1 MKSYLKF
8 LSRNKL
14 YTAIE
19 AVGLAVSLA
28 FVLIIGTS
36 LYDQFR
42 ITNALAGSENLYYL
56 SVPDMQGMEY
66 RHKLKLESYPEI
78 GRKASFATAP
88 ATLAAESGKRRITV
102 MMADPEILDIIPLK
116 VQEGALDL
124 FRQGSG
130 VILTASSARKFFPG
144 GNMVGESIS
153 LGTVGYGGPPEKERD
168 ELTVVAVIED
178 PTFSILADFDVLCP
192 MGAPYREAKVIIESD
207 MATSGF
213 GYLVSVLAEIQPGTD
228 TRDFEEKFCRDIG
241 YRHKDGMLY
250 PLRSLYYHPV
260 KLSGIRQG
268 ERLVP
273 QVLSLLGI
281 VLLLSAILI
290 YITLATAV
298 SGRRAKEMA
307 TRRLTGASGREIFLR
322 VLAESVLFA
331 LICYGLAVL
340 LAMAIVP
347 GLNSIRPTG
356 LTLPFRVSGS
366 PAVIGASLLLV
377 LLIGLLGALAPA
389 KLLSSYRPIDVV
401 TGKVRRV
408 GKMVFNKVC
417 IIVLAFLATMLV
429 CLSLTLEAQLRHL
442 ETLDQGIDPESDL
455 FYFNPHRF
463 SSQALHALGDHLTRE
478 AGVMRI
484 GYTDGIPGHIRSI
497 FACPDNRSLAI
508 ISCDTVAFRL
518 LGFRVKEVYEE
529 MIPGKVWISESTKT
543 AFDISAQSA
552 DLSKVMKVTY
562 KSKVLTS
569 ICGVIEDVR
578 RITDNGFDPWGILI
592 KEGHEF
598 LPPAVCIYP
607 SEYFPLLS
615 GILIQTSGDHAAFKE
630 RFIKTADD
638 FFREQTDAEMPEF
651 GNDKYSQC
659 GYLEEITAS
668 DYEELRRYVRVVEVF
683 TIISLLLAML
693 GLLAI
698 CTWYASLSSKDI
710 AIRKVFGGTVKGEA
724 GRIILRYLS
733 YVLIAVVISIPV
745 SIFLT
750 GRLLERWPDR
760 ISGYWWIFVVSV
772 LFVLFISTM
781 AILWQS
787 WKAARTNPA
796 TELKKE

>member
-19 AVGLAVSLA
+19 ALGLVVSLA

-36 LYDQFR
+36 LYDQYR
-42 ITNALAGSENLYYL
+42 ITTGIAGSENLYYL
-56 SVPDMQGMEY
+56 SVPGMQGMEY

-88 ATLAAESGKRRITV
+88 VTLAAESGKRRITV
-102 MMADPEILDIIPLK
+102 MVADPEILDIVPLK
-116 VQEGALDL
+116 VQEGSLDL
-124 FRQGSG
+124 FSKGSG
-130 VILTASSARKFFPG
+130 VMLTASAARRFFPG
-144 GNMVGESIS
+144 KDMVGESIS
-153 LGTVGYGGPPEKERD
+153 LGREGFQEWQKKERD

-178 PTFSILADFDVLCP
+178 PTYSILTDFDVLCP
-192 MGAPYREAKVIIESD
+192 MGAPYRVAKEIVQSD
-207 MATSGF
+207 MASSGF
-213 GYLVSVLAEIQPGTD
+213 GNLVSVIAEMQPGTD
-228 TRDFEEKFCRDIG
+228 TQAFEEKFCRDIG

-250 PLRSLYYHPV
+250 PLRSLYYLPV
-260 KLSGIRQG
+260 KLPGIRQG

-273 QVLSLLGI
+273 QILSMLGI
-281 VLLLSAILI
+281 LLLLSALLI

-307 TRRLTGASGREIFLR
+307 TRRLNGASGREIFVR
-322 VLAESVLFA
+322 VLNESVLFT

-340 LAMAIVP
+340 LAIAIVP

-356 LTLPFRVSGS
+356 LTVPFRVSGS

-377 LLIGLLGALAPA
+377 LLIGLLGGLAPA

-442 ETLDQGIDPESDL
+442 ETLDQGIDPEPDL
-455 FYFNPHRF
+455 FYFHPHRY
-463 SSQALHALGDHLTRE
+463 SSQAVHALGDHLTRE
-478 AGVMRI
+478 AGVMKI
-484 GYTDGIPGHIRSI
+484 GYSDAIPGHIRSV
-497 FACPDNRSLAI
+497 FACPDRRSMAI

-529 MIPGKVWISESTKT
+529 MIPGKVWIPES
-543 AFDISAQSA
+543 AEREYGISAQSA
-552 DLSKVMKVTY
+552 DLSKVMQSAY
-562 KSKVLTS
+562 QSKVLTS
-569 ICGVIEDVR
+569 ICGVIKDVR
-578 RITDNGFDPWGILI
+578 RITDNGFDPWDVLI
-592 KEGHEF
+592 KDGHELF
-598 LPPAVCIYP
+598 PPAVCIYP
-607 SEYFPLLS
+607 SEYFPYLS
-615 GILIQTSGDHAAFKE
+615 GILIQTSGNHAAFKE
-630 RFIKTADD
+630 RFIKTAGD
-638 FFREQTDAEMPEF
+638 FFREQADEEIPEF
-651 GNDKYSQC
+651 GNDNYSQC
-659 GYLEEITAS
+659 GYLEEITAA
-668 DYEELRRYVRVVEVF
+668 DYEELRRYVREVEIF
-683 TIISLLLAML
+683 TLIALLMAML
-693 GLLAI
+693 GLMAI
-698 CTWYASLSSKDI
+698 CTWYASVSSKDI

-733 YVLIAVVISIPV
+733 SVLIAVAVSVPV

-760 ISGYWWIFVVSV
+760 ISGYWWIFAVSV
-772 LFVLFISTM
+772 LFVLLISTI

-787 WKAARTNPA
+787 WKAAKTNPA
-796 TELKKE
+796 IELKKE

>member
-19 AVGLAVSLA
+19 ALGLVVSLA

-36 LYDQFR
+36 LYDQYR
-42 ITNALAGSENLYYL
+42 ITTGIAGSENLYYL
-56 SVPDMQGMEY
+56 SVPGMQGMEY

-88 ATLAAESGKRRITV
+88 VTLSAESGKRRITV
-102 MMADPEILDIIPLK
+102 MVADPEILDIVPLK
-116 VQEGALDL
+116 VQEGSLDL
-124 FRQGSG
+124 FSKGSG
-130 VILTASSARKFFPG
+130 VMLTASAARRFFPG
-144 GNMVGESIS
+144 KDMVGESIS
-153 LGTVGYGGPPEKERD
+153 LGREGFQEWQKKERD

-178 PTFSILADFDVLCP
+178 PTYYILTDFDVLCP
-192 MGAPYREAKVIIESD
+192 MGAPYRVAKEIVQSD
-207 MATSGF
+207 MASSGF
-213 GYLVSVLAEIQPGTD
+213 GNLVSVIAEMQPGTD
-228 TRDFEEKFCRDIG
+228 TQAFEEIFCRDIG

-250 PLRSLYYHPV
+250 PLRSLYYLPV
-260 KLSGIRQG
+260 KLPGIRQG

-273 QVLSLLGI
+273 QILSMLGI
-281 VLLLSAILI
+281 LLLLSALLI

-307 TRRLTGASGREIFLR
+307 TRRLNGASGREIFVR
-322 VLAESVLFA
+322 VLNESVLFT

-340 LAMAIVP
+340 LAIAIVP

-356 LTLPFRVSGS
+356 LTVPFRVSGS

-377 LLIGLLGALAPA
+377 LLIGLLGGLAPA

-442 ETLDQGIDPESDL
+442 ETLDQGIDPEPDL
-455 FYFNPHRF
+455 FYFHPHRY
-463 SSQALHALGDHLTRE
+463 SSQAVHALGDHLTRE
-478 AGVMRI
+478 AGVMKI
-484 GYTDGIPGHIRSI
+484 GYSDAIPGHIRSV
-497 FACPDNRSLAI
+497 FACPDRRSMAI

-529 MIPGKVWISESTKT
+529 MIPGKVWIPES
-543 AFDISAQSA
+543 AEREYGISAQSA
-552 DLSKVMKVTY
+552 DLSKVMQSAY
-562 KSKVLTS
+562 QSKVLTS
-569 ICGVIEDVR
+569 ICGVIKDVR
-578 RITDNGFDPWGILI
+578 RITDNGFDPWDVLI
-592 KEGHEF
+592 KDGHELF
-598 LPPAVCIYP
+598 PPAVCIYP
-607 SEYFPLLS
+607 SEYFPYLS
-615 GILIQTSGDHAAFKE
+615 GILIQTSGNHAAFKE
-630 RFIKTADD
+630 RFIKTAGD
-638 FFREQTDAEMPEF
+638 FFREQADEEIPEF
-651 GNDKYSQC
+651 GNDNYSQC
-659 GYLEEITAS
+659 GYLEDIAAA
-668 DYEELRRYVRVVEVF
+668 DYEDLRRYVRVVEVF
-683 TIISLLLAML
+683 TLIALLLAMM

-698 CTWYASLSSKDI
+698 CTWYASISSKDI
-710 AIRKVFGGTVKGEA
+710 AIRKVFGGTVRGEA

-733 YVLIAVVISIPV
+733 YVLIAILVSIPV

-750 GRLLERWPDR
+750 DRLLERWPDR
-760 ISGYWWIFVVSV
+760 ISGYWWIFAVSV
-772 LFVLFISTM
+772 LFVLLISTI

-787 WKAARTNPA
+787 WKAAKTNPA
-796 TELKKE
+796 IELKKE

>member
-19 AVGLAVSLA
+19 ALGLVVSLA

-36 LYDQFR
+36 LYDQYR
-42 ITNALAGSENLYYL
+42 ITTGIAGSENLYYL
-56 SVPDMQGMEY
+56 SVPGMQGMEY

-88 ATLAAESGKRRITV
+88 VTLSAESGKRRITV
-102 MMADPEILDIIPLK
+102 MVADPEILDIVPLK
-116 VQEGALDL
+116 VQEGSLDL
-124 FRQGSG
+124 FSKGSG
-130 VILTASSARKFFPG
+130 VMLTASAARRFFPG
-144 GNMVGESIS
+144 KDMVGENIS
-153 LGTVGYGGPPEKERD
+153 LGREGFQEWQKKERD

-178 PTFSILADFDVLCP
+178 PTYYILTDFDVLCP
-192 MGAPYREAKVIIESD
+192 MGAPYRVAKEIVQSD
-207 MATSGF
+207 MASSGF
-213 GYLVSVLAEIQPGTD
+213 GNLVSVIAEMQPGTD
-228 TRDFEEKFCRDIG
+228 TQAFEEKFCRDIG

-250 PLRSLYYHPV
+250 PLRSLYYLPV
-260 KLSGIRQG
+260 KLPGIRQG

-273 QVLSLLGI
+273 QILSMLGI
-281 VLLLSAILI
+281 LLLLSALLI

-307 TRRLTGASGREIFLR
+307 TRRLNGASGREIFVR
-322 VLAESVLFA
+322 VLNESVLFT

-340 LAMAIVP
+340 LAIAIVP

-356 LTLPFRVSGS
+356 LTVPFRVSGS

-377 LLIGLLGALAPA
+377 LLIGLLGGLAPA

-442 ETLDQGIDPESDL
+442 ETLDQGIDPEPDL
-455 FYFNPHRF
+455 FYFHPHRY
-463 SSQALHALGDHLTRE
+463 SSQAVHALGDHLTRE
-478 AGVMRI
+478 AGVMKI
-484 GYTDGIPGHIRSI
+484 GYSDAIPGHIRSV
-497 FACPDNRSLAI
+497 FACPDRRSMAI

-529 MIPGKVWISESTKT
+529 MIPGKVWIPES
-543 AFDISAQSA
+543 AEREYGISAQSA
-552 DLSKVMKVTY
+552 DLSKVMQSAY

-569 ICGVIEDVR
+569 ICGVIKDVR
-578 RITDNGFDPWGILI
+578 RITDNGFDPWDVLI
-592 KEGHEF
+592 KDGHELF
-598 LPPAVCIYP
+598 PPAVCIYP
-607 SEYFPLLS
+607 SEYFPYLS
-615 GILIQTSGDHAAFKE
+615 GILIQTSGNHAAFKE
-630 RFIKTADD
+630 RFIKTAGD
-638 FFREQTDAEMPEF
+638 FFREQADEEIPEF
-651 GNDKYSQC
+651 GNDNYSQC
-659 GYLEEITAS
+659 GYLEDIAAA
-668 DYEELRRYVRVVEVF
+668 DYEDLRRYVRVVEVF
-683 TIISLLLAML
+683 TLIALLLAMM

-698 CTWYASLSSKDI
+698 CTWYASISSKDI
-710 AIRKVFGGTVKGEA
+710 AIRKVFGGTVRGEA

-733 YVLIAVVISIPV
+733 YVLIAILVSIPV

-750 GRLLERWPDR
+750 DRLLERWPDR
-760 ISGYWWIFVVSV
+760 ISGYWWIFAVSV
-772 LFVLFISTM
+772 LFVLLISTI

-787 WKAARTNPA
+787 WKAAKTNPA
-796 TELKKE
+796 IELKKE

>member
-28 FVLIIGTS
+28 FVLIISTS

-42 ITNALAGSENLYYL
+42 ITSGVAGSKNLYYL
-56 SVPDMQGMEY
+56 SAPGMQGMEY
-66 RHKLKLESYPEI
+66 RHKLKLASYPEI
-78 GRKASFATAP
+78 GKNASFTTAA
-88 ATLAAESGKRRITV
+88 ATLTASSGKRRIKV
-102 MMADPEILDIIPLK
+102 MMADPEILDIIPLR
-116 VQEGALDL
+116 VQEGTLDL

-130 VILTASSARKFFPG
+130 VILTASSARKFFPER
-144 GNMVGESIS
+144 NMVGEIISI
-153 LGTVGYGGPPEKERD
+153 GPVGYGEPLEKEKD
-168 ELTVVAVIED
+168 ELTVVAVAED
-178 PTFSILADFDVLCP
+178 PNYSILADFDVLCP
-192 MGAPYREAKVIIESD
+192 MGAPYREAREIVESD
-207 MATSGF
+207 MAASGL
-213 GYLVSVLAEIQPGTD
+213 GYLVSVLAEMQPGTD
-228 TRDFEEKFCRDIG
+228 THAFEEKFCRDIG
-241 YRHKDGMLY
+241 YRYKDGMMY
-250 PLRSLYYHPV
+250 PFRSLYYLPV
-260 KLSGIRQG
+260 KLLGIRQG

-281 VLLLSAILI
+281 LLLLSAILI

-307 TRRLTGASGREIFLR
+307 TRRLTGASGRGIFFRLS
-322 VLAESVLFA
+322 AESVLFT
-331 LICYGLAVL
+331 LVCYGLAVL

-356 LTLPFRVSGS
+356 LTVPFRVSSS

-377 LLIGLLGALAPA
+377 LLIGLLGGLAPA

-408 GKMVFNKVC
+408 GKMVFNKAC
-417 IIVLAFLATMLV
+417 IIVLAFLATILV
-429 CLSLTLEAQLRHL
+429 CLSLTLETQLRHL
-442 ETLDQGIDPESDL
+442 ETLDQGIDPEPDL
-455 FYFNPHRF
+455 FYFHPHRF
-463 SSQALHALGDHLTRE
+463 SSEAIHALGDHLVGE
-478 AGVMRI
+478 AGVMGI

-497 FACPDNRSLAI
+497 FACPDNRSMAV
-508 ISCDTVAFRL
+508 ISCDTAAFRL
-518 LGFRVKEVYEE
+518 LGFRVKEVYED
-529 MIPGKVWISESTKT
+529 MIPGKVWISETTET

-552 DLSKVMKVTY
+552 DLSKVMLGTY

-569 ICGVIEDVR
+569 ICGVIKDVR
-578 RITDNGFDPWGILI
+578 RITDNGFDPWSTLI
-592 KEGHEF
+592 DEGHVF
-598 LPPAVCIYP
+598 LPPTVCIYP
-607 SEYFPLLS
+607 SGYFPFLN

-630 RFIKTADD
+630 RFIKTAGD
-638 FFREQTDAEMPEF
+638 FFREHTDVEMPEF
-651 GNDKYSQC
+651 MNDEYSQC
-659 GYLEEITAS
+659 GYLEDITAA
-668 DYEELRRYVRVVEVF
+668 DYEGLRRYVRVVEVF
-683 TIISLLLAML
+683 TLIALLLAML

-698 CTWYASLSSKDI
+698 CTWYASVSSKDI

-733 YVLIAVVISIPV
+733 YVLAAVVMSVLV

-760 ISGYWWIFVVSV
+760 ISGYWWISVVSV
-772 LFVLFISTM
+772 LFVLLISTM

-787 WKAARTNPA
+787 WKAAKTNPA
-796 TELKKE
+796 IELKKE